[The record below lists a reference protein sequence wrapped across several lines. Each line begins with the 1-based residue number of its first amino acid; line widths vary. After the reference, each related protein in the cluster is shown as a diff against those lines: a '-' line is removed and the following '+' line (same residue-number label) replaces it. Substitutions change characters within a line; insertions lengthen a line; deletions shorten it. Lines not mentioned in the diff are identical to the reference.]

1 MAENKKILLKS
12 SAGDNLYPRVS
23 IDNLVDVVGGTTA
36 VHVPTLDSDGHIE
49 SRFLPTGM
57 SLLDSD
63 GRIDSQY
70 LPPDFFPPVTRVA
83 LSGTIYVSS
92 GALLRDA
99 EEASGF
105 IRVLSGGSAK
115 RITVT
120 SGNFTV
126 SSGGAAT
133 DMTWNSP
140 GTMYIPGGHVQY
152 IDCRK
157 GSIEVQKG
165 GLLEHVTASTGC
177 LLFVSSGGT
186 ATNIVEYGG
195 YVRVPTGAVGQFEQT
210 VIPNL
215 TLSASQS
222 ATIHA
227 GNQVSNATI
236 SSGGSLHVFEEGTLT
251 GQCSV
256 LNGGSMVLYNG
267 AVLDFR
273 IADIQPGDTARFNDT
288 TKISR
293 SNNAVVSYTLTVSED
308 QPYGVY
314 ALGGNCSSW
323 NTELQVRTDD
333 GANLGTLAMN
343 GSLTAYGAVF
353 TLSIIDNVLSVT
365 VSRSNQ

>member
-12 SAGDNLYPRVS
+12 SAGDNLYPRAS
-23 IDNLVDVVGGTTA
+23 LDNLVDVVGGTTA
-36 VHVPTLDSDGHIE
+36 VQVPT
-49 SRFLPTGM
+49 
-57 SLLDSD
+57 LDSD
-63 GRIDSQY
+63 GRIDSRY
-70 LPPDFFPPVTRVA
+70 LPPDFFPPAARVT
-83 LSGTIYVSS
+83 LSGTVYVSS

-126 SSGGAAT
+126 SSGGAAA
-133 DMTWNSP
+133 DMTWKSP
-140 GTMYIPGGHVQY
+140 GIMYIPGGHVQY
-152 IDCRK
+152 VDCRK

-165 GLLEHVTASTGC
+165 GHLEYVTASTGC

-195 YVRVPTGAVGQFEQT
+195 YVRVPSRAVGQFEQT

-215 TLSASQS
+215 ALSASQS
-222 ATIHA
+222 ATVHS
-227 GNQVSNATI
+227 GNQVSNATV
-236 SSGGSLHVFEEGTLT
+236 SSGGTLHVFEFGTLT
-251 GQCSV
+251 GQFTV
-256 LNGGSMVLYNG
+256 LNGGSMVLYNESI
-267 AVLDFR
+267 LDFR
-273 IADIQPGDTARFNDT
+273 ISDMSPGDTARFNDV

-293 SNNAVVSYTLTVSED
+293 SNNAAVSYMLTVAED
-308 QPYGVY
+308 QPSGVY

-323 NTELQVRTDD
+323 NTQLQVRTDD
-333 GANLGTLAMN
+333 GTSLGTLALN
-343 GSLTAYGAVF
+343 GSLTAYGMVF

-365 VSRSNQ
+365 LSRSTQ

>member
-12 SAGDNLYPRVS
+12 SAGDCLYPRVS

-36 VHVPTLDSDGHIE
+36 VQVPTLDSDGHVA
-49 SRFLPTGM
+49 SQFLPNGL

-63 GRIDSQY
+63 GRIDSRY
-70 LPPDFFPPVTRVA
+70 LPPDFFPPATRVT
-83 LSGTIYVSS
+83 LNGTIYVSS

-99 EEASGF
+99 EETSGF

-115 RITVT
+115 RMTIT

-133 DMTWNSP
+133 DITWNSP
-140 GTMYIPGGHVQY
+140 GIMYIPGGHVQY
-152 IDCRK
+152 MDCRK

-165 GLLEHVTASTGC
+165 GHLDHVTASTGC

-195 YVRVPTGAVGQFEQT
+195 YVRVPSGAVGQFETT

-215 TLSASQS
+215 VLSSAQS
-222 ATIHA
+222 ATVHS
-227 GNQVSNATI
+227 GNAVSNATV
-236 SSGGSLHVFEEGTLT
+236 SSGGSLHVFEGGQLT

-267 AVLDFR
+267 AVLDFH
-273 IADIQPGDTARFNDT
+273 IADISPGDAPRFNDM
-288 TKISR
+288 TKITS
-293 SNNAVVSYTLTVSED
+293 SGNASVTRTLTVADE
-308 QPYGVY
+308 QEAGVY
-314 ALGGNCSSW
+314 ALGANCSSW
-323 NTELQVRTDD
+323 HPSLQVRAAD
-333 GANLGTLAMN
+333 GTSLGNLEMN
-343 GSLTAYGAVF
+343 GSLSANGTVYA
-353 TLSIIDNVLSVT
+353 LSVIDNVLSVT
-365 VSRSNQ
+365 VS

>member
-23 IDNLVDVVGGTTA
+23 IDNLVDVAGGTTA
-36 VHVPTLDSDGHIE
+36 VHVPTLDSSGHIE

-63 GRIDSQY
+63 GRIDSRY
-70 LPPDFFPPVTRVA
+70 LPPDFFPPAARVA
-83 LSGTIYVSS
+83 LNGTIYVSS
-92 GALLRDA
+92 GALLRDV
-99 EEASGF
+99 EETSGF

-133 DMTWNSP
+133 DLTWNSP

-152 IDCRK
+152 VDCRK

-165 GLLEHVTASTGC
+165 GHLEQITASTGC

-195 YVRVPTGAVGQFEQT
+195 YVRVPTGAVGQFEMT

-215 TLSASQS
+215 ALSASQS
-222 ATIHA
+222 ATIHS
-227 GNQVSNATI
+227 GNQVSNTII
-236 SSGGSLHVFEEGTLT
+236 SSGGSLHVFENGKLT

-256 LNGGSMVLYNG
+256 LNGGSLVLYNG
-267 AVLDFR
+267 GILDFR
-273 IADIQPGDTARFNDT
+273 IADMSPGDAARFNDIS
-288 TKISR
+288 KISR
-293 SNNAVVSYTLTVSED
+293 SNNAVVTYTLTVAED
-308 QPYGVY
+308 QPSGIY
-314 ALGGNCSSW
+314 ALGDNCSSW
-323 NTELQVRTDD
+323 NTELHVRTDD
-333 GANLGTLAMN
+333 GTDLGTLALN

-365 VSRSNQ
+365 VNRSNQ

>member
-36 VHVPTLDSDGHIE
+36 VQVPT
-49 SRFLPTGM
+49 
-57 SLLDSD
+57 LDSD
-63 GRIDSQY
+63 GRIDSRY
-70 LPPDFFPPVTRVA
+70 LPPDFFPPAARVT
-83 LSGTIYVSS
+83 LSGTVYVSS

-126 SSGGAAT
+126 SSGGAAA
-133 DMTWNSP
+133 DMTWKSP
-140 GTMYIPGGHVQY
+140 GIMYIPGGHVQY
-152 IDCRK
+152 VDCRK

-165 GLLEHVTASTGC
+165 GHLEYVTASTGC

-195 YVRVPTGAVGQFEQT
+195 YVRVPSGAVGQFEQT

-215 TLSASQS
+215 ALSASQS
-222 ATIHA
+222 ATVHS
-227 GNQVSNATI
+227 GNQVSNATV
-236 SSGGSLHVFEEGTLT
+236 SSGGTLHVFEFGTLT
-251 GQCSV
+251 GQFTV
-256 LNGGSMVLYNG
+256 LNGGSMVLYNESI
-267 AVLDFR
+267 LDFR
-273 IADIQPGDTARFNDT
+273 ISDMSPGDTARFNDV

-293 SNNAVVSYTLTVSED
+293 SSNAAVSYMLTVAED
-308 QPYGVY
+308 QPSGVY

-323 NTELQVRTDD
+323 NTQLQVRTDD
-333 GANLGTLAMN
+333 GTSLGLLALN
-343 GSLTAYGAVF
+343 GSLTAYGMVY

-365 VSRSNQ
+365 VSRS

>member
-12 SAGDNLYPRVS
+12 SAGDNLYPRAS
-23 IDNLVDVVGGTTA
+23 LDNLVDVVGGTTA
-36 VHVPTLDSDGHIE
+36 VQVPT
-49 SRFLPTGM
+49 
-57 SLLDSD
+57 LDSD
-63 GRIDSQY
+63 GRIDSRY
-70 LPPDFFPPVTRVA
+70 LPPDFFPPAARVT
-83 LSGTIYVSS
+83 LSGTVYVSS

-126 SSGGAAT
+126 SSGGAAA
-133 DMTWNSP
+133 DMTWKSP
-140 GTMYIPGGHVQY
+140 GIMYIPGGHVQY
-152 IDCRK
+152 VDCRK

-165 GLLEHVTASTGC
+165 GHLEYVTASTGC

-195 YVRVPTGAVGQFEQT
+195 YVRVPSGAVGQFEQT

-215 TLSASQS
+215 ALSASQS
-222 ATIHA
+222 ATVHS
-227 GNQVSNATI
+227 GNQVSNATV
-236 SSGGSLHVFEEGTLT
+236 SSGGTLHVFEFGTLT
-251 GQCSV
+251 GQFTV
-256 LNGGSMVLYNG
+256 LNGGSMVLYNESI
-267 AVLDFR
+267 LDFR
-273 IADIQPGDTARFNDT
+273 ISDMSPGDTARFNDV

-293 SNNAVVSYTLTVSED
+293 SNNAAVSYMLTVAED
-308 QPYGVY
+308 QPSGVY

-323 NTELQVRTDD
+323 NTQLQVRTDD
-333 GANLGTLAMN
+333 GVSLGTLALN
-343 GSLTAYGAVF
+343 GSLTAYGMVY

-365 VSRSNQ
+365 VSRS

>member
-1 MAENKKILLKS
+1 MAENKRILLKT
-12 SAGDNLYPRVS
+12 SAGDCLFPRVS
-23 IDNLVDVVGGTTA
+23 IDNLVDVTGSTRTVQ
-36 VHVPTLDSDGHIE
+36 VPTLDSEGHIE

-63 GRIDSQY
+63 GRIDSRY
-70 LPPDFFPPVTRVA
+70 LPPDFFPPAARVA
-83 LSGTIYVSS
+83 LNGTIYVSS

-133 DMTWNSP
+133 DMTWKSP
-140 GTMYIPGGHVQY
+140 GIMYIPGGHVQY
-152 IDCRK
+152 VDCCK
-157 GSIEVQKG
+157 GTIEVQKG
-165 GLLEHVTASTGC
+165 GLLENVTANTGC

-222 ATIHA
+222 ATIHS
-227 GNQVSNATI
+227 GNYVSNAII
-236 SSGGSLHVFEEGTLT
+236 SSGGSLHAFEGGTLT

-256 LNGGSMVLYNG
+256 LNGGSLVLYNG
-267 AVLDFR
+267 AILDFR
-273 IADIQPGDTARFNDT
+273 IADMSPGDTARFNDIS
-288 TKISR
+288 KISR
-293 SNNAVVSYTLTVSED
+293 SNNAVVTHTLTVAEV
-308 QPYGVY
+308 QPSGVY
-314 ALGGNCSSW
+314 ALGGICSSW
-323 NTELQVRTDD
+323 NTEMQVRTDD
-333 GANLGTLAMN
+333 GVSLGTLALN
-343 GSLTAYGAVF
+343 GSLTANGTVYSLA
-353 TLSIIDNVLSVT
+353 IIDNELSVAI
-365 VSRSNQ
+365 SRSNQ

>member
-12 SAGDNLYPRVS
+12 SAGENLYPRVS

-36 VHVPTLDSDGHIE
+36 VQVPT
-49 SRFLPTGM
+49 
-57 SLLDSD
+57 LDSD
-63 GRIDSQY
+63 GRIDSRY
-70 LPPDFFPPVTRVA
+70 LPPDFFPPAARVT
-83 LSGTIYVSS
+83 LSGTVYVSS

-126 SSGGAAT
+126 SSGGAAV
-133 DMTWNSP
+133 DMTWKSP
-140 GTMYIPGGHVQY
+140 GIMYIPGGHVQY
-152 IDCRK
+152 VDCRK

-165 GLLEHVTASTGC
+165 GHLEYVTASTGC

-195 YVRVPTGAVGQFEQT
+195 YVRVPSGAVGQFEQT

-215 TLSASQS
+215 ALSASQS
-222 ATIHA
+222 ATVHS
-227 GNQVSNATI
+227 GNQVSNATV
-236 SSGGSLHVFEEGTLT
+236 SSGGTLHVFEFGTLT
-251 GQCSV
+251 GQFTV
-256 LNGGSMVLYNG
+256 LNGGSMVLYNESI
-267 AVLDFR
+267 LDFR
-273 IADIQPGDTARFNDT
+273 ISDMSPGDTARFNDV

-293 SNNAVVSYTLTVSED
+293 SNNAAVSYMLTVAED
-308 QPYGVY
+308 QPSGVY

-323 NTELQVRTDD
+323 NTQLQVRTDD
-333 GANLGTLAMN
+333 GVSLGTLALN
-343 GSLTAYGAVF
+343 GSLTAYGMVY

-365 VSRSNQ
+365 VSHS

>member
-12 SAGDNLYPRVS
+12 SAGENLYPRVS

-36 VHVPTLDSDGHIE
+36 VQVPT
-49 SRFLPTGM
+49 
-57 SLLDSD
+57 LDSD
-63 GRIDSQY
+63 GRIDSRY
-70 LPPDFFPPVTRVA
+70 LPPDFFPPAARVT
-83 LSGTIYVSS
+83 LSGTVYVSS

-126 SSGGAAT
+126 SSGGAAA
-133 DMTWNSP
+133 DMTWKSP
-140 GTMYIPGGHVQY
+140 GIMYIPGGHVQY
-152 IDCRK
+152 VDCRK

-165 GLLEHVTASTGC
+165 GHLEYVTASTGC

-195 YVRVPTGAVGQFEQT
+195 YVRVPSGAVGQFEQT

-215 TLSASQS
+215 ALSASQS
-222 ATIHA
+222 ATVHS
-227 GNQVSNATI
+227 GNQVSNATV
-236 SSGGSLHVFEEGTLT
+236 SSGGTLHVFEFGTLT
-251 GQCSV
+251 GQFTV
-256 LNGGSMVLYNG
+256 LNGGSMVLYNESI
-267 AVLDFR
+267 LDFR
-273 IADIQPGDTARFNDT
+273 ISDMSPGDTARFNDV

-293 SNNAVVSYTLTVSED
+293 SSNAAVSYMLTVAED
-308 QPYGVY
+308 QPSGVY

-323 NTELQVRTDD
+323 NTQLQVRTDD
-333 GANLGTLAMN
+333 GTSLGLLALN
-343 GSLTAYGAVF
+343 GSLTAYGMVY

-365 VSRSNQ
+365 VSRS

>member
-1 MAENKKILLKS
+1 MAENKRILLKT
-12 SAGDNLYPRVS
+12 SAGDCLFPRVS
-23 IDNLVDVVGGTTA
+23 IDNLVDVTGSTRTVQ
-36 VHVPTLDSDGHIE
+36 VPTLDSEGHIE

-63 GRIDSQY
+63 GRIDSRY
-70 LPPDFFPPVTRVA
+70 LPPDFFPPAARVA
-83 LSGTIYVSS
+83 LNGTIYVSS

-126 SSGGAAT
+126 SSGGAAA
-133 DMTWNSP
+133 DIAWNSP

-152 IDCRK
+152 VDCCK
-157 GSIEVQKG
+157 GTIEVQKG
-165 GLLEHVTASTGC
+165 GLLENVTANTGC

-222 ATIHA
+222 ATIHS
-227 GNQVSNATI
+227 GNYVSNAII
-236 SSGGSLHVFEEGTLT
+236 SSGGSLHAFEGGTLT

-256 LNGGSMVLYNG
+256 LNGGSLVLYNG
-267 AVLDFR
+267 AILDFR
-273 IADIQPGDTARFNDT
+273 ITDMSPGDTVRFNDIS
-288 TKISR
+288 KISR
-293 SNNAVVSYTLTVSED
+293 SNNAVVTHTLTVAED
-308 QPYGVY
+308 QPSGVY
-314 ALGGNCSSW
+314 ALGGICSSW
-323 NTELQVRTDD
+323 NTEMQVRTDD
-333 GANLGTLAMN
+333 GVSLGTLALN
-343 GSLTAYGAVF
+343 GSLTANGTVYSLA
-353 TLSIIDNVLSVT
+353 IIDNELSVAI
-365 VSRSNQ
+365 SRSNQ

>member
-1 MAENKKILLKS
+1 MAENKKILLKT

-36 VHVPTLDSDGHIE
+36 VRVPTLDSDGHIE

-63 GRIDSQY
+63 GRIDSRY
-70 LPPDFFPPVTRVA
+70 LPSECFPPAARVA
-83 LSGTIYVSS
+83 LNGTIYVSS

-140 GTMYIPGGHVQY
+140 GTMYIPGGHVQFL
-152 IDCRK
+152 DCRK

-165 GLLEHVTASTGC
+165 GLLENVTASTGC

-186 ATNIVEYGG
+186 ATKIVEYGG
-195 YVRVPTGAVGQFEQT
+195 YVRVPTGAIGQFEQT

-215 TLSASQS
+215 ALSASQS
-222 ATIHA
+222 ATIHS
-227 GNQVSNATI
+227 GNYVSNATI
-236 SSGGSLHVFEEGTLT
+236 LSGGSLHVFEVGTLT
-251 GQCSV
+251 GQCNV
-256 LNGGSMVLYNG
+256 LSGGSLVLYNG

-273 IADIQPGDTARFNDT
+273 IADMQPGDTARINDT

-293 SNNAVVSYTLTVSED
+293 SNNAVVSYTLTVSEN
-308 QPYGVY
+308 QPSGVY

-323 NTELQVRTDD
+323 NTELLVRTDD
-333 GANLGTLAMN
+333 GVSLGTLTLN
-343 GSLTAYGAVF
+343 GSLAANGMVF
-353 TLSIIDNVLSVT
+353 SLSIIDNELSVT
-365 VSRSNQ
+365 VSHSNQ

>member
-12 SAGDNLYPRVS
+12 SAGDNLYPRAS
-23 IDNLVDVVGGTTA
+23 LDNLVDVVGGTTA
-36 VHVPTLDSDGHIE
+36 VQVPT
-49 SRFLPTGM
+49 
-57 SLLDSD
+57 LDSD
-63 GRIDSQY
+63 GRIDSRY
-70 LPPDFFPPVTRVA
+70 LPPDFFPPAARVT
-83 LSGTIYVSS
+83 LNGTIYVSS

-126 SSGGAAT
+126 SSGGAAV
-133 DMTWNSP
+133 DMTWKSP
-140 GTMYIPGGHVQY
+140 GIMYIPGGHVQY
-152 IDCRK
+152 VDCRK

-165 GLLEHVTASTGC
+165 GHLEYVTASTGC

-195 YVRVPTGAVGQFEQT
+195 YVRVPSGAVGQFEQT

-215 TLSASQS
+215 ALSASQS
-222 ATIHA
+222 ATVHS
-227 GNQVSNATI
+227 GNQVSNATV
-236 SSGGSLHVFEEGTLT
+236 SSGGTLHVFEFGTLT
-251 GQCSV
+251 GQFTV
-256 LNGGSMVLYNG
+256 LNGGSMVLYNESI
-267 AVLDFR
+267 LDFR
-273 IADIQPGDTARFNDT
+273 ISDMSPGDTARFNDV

-293 SNNAVVSYTLTVSED
+293 SNNAAVSYMLTVAED
-308 QPYGVY
+308 QPSGVY

-323 NTELQVRTDD
+323 NTQLQVRTDD
-333 GANLGTLAMN
+333 GTSLGLLALN
-343 GSLTAYGAVF
+343 GSLTAYGMVY

-365 VSRSNQ
+365 VSRS

>member
-12 SAGDNLYPRVS
+12 SAGENLYPRVS

-36 VHVPTLDSDGHIE
+36 VQVPT
-49 SRFLPTGM
+49 
-57 SLLDSD
+57 LDSD
-63 GRIDSQY
+63 GRIDSRY
-70 LPPDFFPPVTRVA
+70 LPPDFFPPAARVT
-83 LSGTIYVSS
+83 LSGTVYVSS

-126 SSGGAAT
+126 SSGGAAA
-133 DMTWNSP
+133 DMTWKSP
-140 GTMYIPGGHVQY
+140 GIMYIPGGHVQY
-152 IDCRK
+152 VDCRK

-165 GLLEHVTASTGC
+165 GHLEYVTASTGC

-195 YVRVPTGAVGQFEQT
+195 YVRVPSGAVGQFEQT

-215 TLSASQS
+215 ALSASQS
-222 ATIHA
+222 ATVHS
-227 GNQVSNATI
+227 GNQVSNATV
-236 SSGGSLHVFEEGTLT
+236 SSGGTLHVFEFGTLT
-251 GQCSV
+251 GQFTV
-256 LNGGSMVLYNG
+256 LNGGSMVLYNKSI
-267 AVLDFR
+267 LDFR
-273 IADIQPGDTARFNDT
+273 ISDMSPGDTARFNDV

-293 SNNAVVSYTLTVSED
+293 SSNAAVSYMLTVAED
-308 QPYGVY
+308 QPSGVY

-323 NTELQVRTDD
+323 NTQLQVRTDD
-333 GANLGTLAMN
+333 GTSLGLLALN
-343 GSLTAYGAVF
+343 GSLTAYGMVY

-365 VSRSNQ
+365 VSRS

>member
-12 SAGDNLYPRVS
+12 SAGENLYPRVS

-36 VHVPTLDSDGHIE
+36 VQVPT
-49 SRFLPTGM
+49 
-57 SLLDSD
+57 LDSD
-63 GRIDSQY
+63 GRIDSRY
-70 LPPDFFPPVTRVA
+70 LPPDFFPPAARVT
-83 LSGTIYVSS
+83 LNGTIYVSS

-99 EEASGF
+99 EETSGF

-115 RITVT
+115 RMTIT

-133 DMTWNSP
+133 DLSWNSP
-140 GTMYIPGGHVQY
+140 GIMYIPGGHVQY
-152 IDCRK
+152 VDCRK

-165 GLLEHVTASTGC
+165 GHLEYVTASTGC

-195 YVRVPTGAVGQFEQT
+195 YVRVPSGAVGQFEQT

-215 TLSASQS
+215 ALSASQS
-222 ATIHA
+222 ATVHS
-227 GNQVSNATI
+227 GNQVSNATV
-236 SSGGSLHVFEEGTLT
+236 SSGGTLHVFEFGTLT
-251 GQCSV
+251 GQFTV
-256 LNGGSMVLYNG
+256 LNGGSMVLYNESI
-267 AVLDFR
+267 LDFR
-273 IADIQPGDTARFNDT
+273 ISDMSPGDTARFNDV

-293 SNNAVVSYTLTVSED
+293 SNNAAVSYMLTVAED
-308 QPYGVY
+308 QPSGVY

-323 NTELQVRTDD
+323 NTQLQVRTDD
-333 GANLGTLAMN
+333 GTSLGLLALN
-343 GSLTAYGAVF
+343 GSLTAYGMVY

-365 VSRSNQ
+365 VSRS

>member
-12 SAGDNLYPRVS
+12 SAGENLYPRVS

-36 VHVPTLDSDGHIE
+36 VQVPT
-49 SRFLPTGM
+49 
-57 SLLDSD
+57 LDSD
-63 GRIDSQY
+63 GRIDSRY
-70 LPPDFFPPVTRVA
+70 LPPDFFPPAARVT
-83 LSGTIYVSS
+83 LSGTVYVSS

-126 SSGGAAT
+126 SSGGAAV
-133 DMTWNSP
+133 DMTWKSP
-140 GTMYIPGGHVQY
+140 GIMYIPGGHVQY
-152 IDCRK
+152 VDCRK

-165 GLLEHVTASTGC
+165 GHLEYVTASTGC

-195 YVRVPTGAVGQFEQT
+195 YVRVPSGAVGQFEQT

-215 TLSASQS
+215 ALSASQS
-222 ATIHA
+222 ATVHS
-227 GNQVSNATI
+227 GNQVSNATV
-236 SSGGSLHVFEEGTLT
+236 SSGGTLHVFEFGTLT
-251 GQCSV
+251 GQFTV
-256 LNGGSMVLYNG
+256 LNGGSMVLYNESI
-267 AVLDFR
+267 LDFR
-273 IADIQPGDTARFNDT
+273 ISDMSPGDTARFNDV

-293 SNNAVVSYTLTVSED
+293 SSNAAVSYMLTVAED
-308 QPYGVY
+308 QPSGVY

-323 NTELQVRTDD
+323 NTQLQVRTDD
-333 GANLGTLAMN
+333 GTSLGLLALN
-343 GSLTAYGAVF
+343 GSLTAYGMVY

-365 VSRSNQ
+365 VSRS

>member
-12 SAGDNLYPRVS
+12 SAGDNLYPRAS
-23 IDNLVDVVGGTTA
+23 LDNLVDVVGGTTA
-36 VHVPTLDSDGHIE
+36 VQVPTLDSDGRIE

-63 GRIDSQY
+63 GRIDSRY
-70 LPPDFFPPVTRVA
+70 LPPDFFPPAARVT
-83 LSGTIYVSS
+83 LSGTVYVSS

-99 EEASGF
+99 EETSGF

-133 DMTWNSP
+133 DMNWNSP
-140 GTMYIPGGHVQY
+140 GIMYIPGGHVQY
-152 IDCRK
+152 VDCRK

-165 GLLEHVTASTGC
+165 GHLEHVTASTGC

-186 ATNIVEYGG
+186 ATSIVEYGG

-215 TLSASQS
+215 ALSASQS
-222 ATIHA
+222 ATVHS
-227 GNQVSNATI
+227 GNAVSNATI
-236 SSGGSLHVFEEGTLT
+236 SSGGSLHVFEGGQLT

-273 IADIQPGDTARFNDT
+273 IADMSPGDTARFNDT
-288 TKISR
+288 SKISR

-308 QPYGVY
+308 QPSGVY

-323 NTELQVRTDD
+323 NTELLVRTDD
-333 GANLGTLAMN
+333 GVSLGTLALN
-343 GSLTAYGAVF
+343 GSLAANGMVF
-353 TLSIIDNVLSVT
+353 SLSIIDNELSVT

>member
-12 SAGDNLYPRVS
+12 SAGDNLYPRAS
-23 IDNLVDVVGGTTA
+23 LDNLVDVVGGTTA
-36 VHVPTLDSDGHIE
+36 VQVPT
-49 SRFLPTGM
+49 
-57 SLLDSD
+57 LDSD
-63 GRIDSQY
+63 GRIDSRY
-70 LPPDFFPPVTRVA
+70 LPPDFFPPAARVT
-83 LSGTIYVSS
+83 LSGTVYVSS

-126 SSGGAAT
+126 SSGGAAA
-133 DMTWNSP
+133 DMTWKSP
-140 GTMYIPGGHVQY
+140 GIMYIPGGHVQY
-152 IDCRK
+152 VDCRK

-165 GLLEHVTASTGC
+165 GHLEYVTASTGC

-195 YVRVPTGAVGQFEQT
+195 YVRVPSGAVGQFEQT

-215 TLSASQS
+215 ALSASQS
-222 ATIHA
+222 ATVHS
-227 GNQVSNATI
+227 GNQVSNATV
-236 SSGGSLHVFEEGTLT
+236 SSGGTLHVFEFGTLT
-251 GQCSV
+251 GQFTV
-256 LNGGSMVLYNG
+256 LNGGSMVLYNESI
-267 AVLDFR
+267 LDFR
-273 IADIQPGDTARFNDT
+273 ISDMSPGDTARFNDV

-293 SNNAVVSYTLTVSED
+293 SSNAAVSYMLTVAED
-308 QPYGVY
+308 QPSGVY

-323 NTELQVRTDD
+323 NTQLQVRTDD
-333 GANLGTLAMN
+333 GTSLGLLALN
-343 GSLTAYGAVF
+343 GSLTAYGMVY

-365 VSRSNQ
+365 VSRS

>member
-36 VHVPTLDSDGHIE
+36 VQVPT
-49 SRFLPTGM
+49 
-57 SLLDSD
+57 LDSD
-63 GRIDSQY
+63 GRIDSHY
-70 LPPDFFPPVTRVA
+70 LPPDFFPPAARVT
-83 LSGTIYVSS
+83 LSGTVYVSS
-92 GALLRDA
+92 GALLRDT
-99 EEASGF
+99 EENGGF

-126 SSGGAAT
+126 SSGGAAA
-133 DMTWNSP
+133 DLTWNSP
-140 GTMYIPGGHVQY
+140 GTMYLPGGHVQY
-152 IDCRK
+152 VDCRK

-215 TLSASQS
+215 ALSASQS
-222 ATIHA
+222 ATIHS

-236 SSGGSLHVFEEGTLT
+236 SSGGSLH
-251 GQCSV
+251 
-256 LNGGSMVLYNG
+256 
-267 AVLDFR
+267 
-273 IADIQPGDTARFNDT
+273 
-288 TKISR
+288 
-293 SNNAVVSYTLTVSED
+293 NAV
-308 QPYGVY
+308 
-314 ALGGNCSSW
+314 
-323 NTELQVRTDD
+323 
-333 GANLGTLAMN
+333 
-343 GSLTAYGAVF
+343 F
-353 TLSIIDNVLSVT
+353 
-365 VSRSNQ
+365 

>member
-12 SAGDNLYPRVS
+12 SAGENLYPRVS

-36 VHVPTLDSDGHIE
+36 VQVPT
-49 SRFLPTGM
+49 
-57 SLLDSD
+57 LDSD
-63 GRIDSQY
+63 GRIDSRY
-70 LPPDFFPPVTRVA
+70 LPPDFFPPAARVT
-83 LSGTIYVSS
+83 LNGTIYVSS

-99 EEASGF
+99 EETSGF

-115 RITVT
+115 RMTIT

-133 DMTWNSP
+133 DLSWNSP
-140 GTMYIPGGHVQY
+140 GIMYIPGGHVQY
-152 IDCRK
+152 VDCRK

-165 GLLEHVTASTGC
+165 GHLEYVTASTGC

-215 TLSASQS
+215 ALSASQS
-222 ATIHA
+222 ATVHS
-227 GNQVSNATI
+227 GNQVSNATV
-236 SSGGSLHVFEEGTLT
+236 SSGGTLHVFEFGTLT
-251 GQCSV
+251 GQFTV
-256 LNGGSMVLYNG
+256 LNGGSMVLYNESI
-267 AVLDFR
+267 LDFR
-273 IADIQPGDTARFNDT
+273 ISDMSPGDTARFNDV

-293 SNNAVVSYTLTVSED
+293 SSNAAVSYMLTVAED
-308 QPYGVY
+308 QPSGVY

-323 NTELQVRTDD
+323 NTQLQVRTDD
-333 GANLGTLAMN
+333 GTSLGLLALN
-343 GSLTAYGAVF
+343 GSLTAYGMVY

-365 VSRSNQ
+365 VSRS

>member
-12 SAGDNLYPRVS
+12 SAGENLYPRVS

-36 VHVPTLDSDGHIE
+36 VQVPT
-49 SRFLPTGM
+49 
-57 SLLDSD
+57 LDSD
-63 GRIDSQY
+63 GRIDSRY
-70 LPPDFFPPVTRVA
+70 LPPDFFPPAARVT
-83 LSGTIYVSS
+83 LSGTVYVSS

-126 SSGGAAT
+126 SSGGAAA
-133 DMTWNSP
+133 DMTWKSP
-140 GTMYIPGGHVQY
+140 GIMYIPGGHVQY
-152 IDCRK
+152 VDCRK

-165 GLLEHVTASTGC
+165 GHLEYVTASTGC

-195 YVRVPTGAVGQFEQT
+195 YVRVPSGAVGQFEQT

-215 TLSASQS
+215 ALSASQS
-222 ATIHA
+222 ATVHS
-227 GNQVSNATI
+227 GNQVSNATV
-236 SSGGSLHVFEEGTLT
+236 SSGGSLQVVEGGQLT

-267 AVLDFR
+267 AVLDFH
-273 IADIQPGDTARFNDT
+273 IADMSPGDTARFNDV

-293 SNNAVVSYTLTVSED
+293 SNNAAVSYMLTVAED
-308 QPYGVY
+308 QPSGVY

-323 NTELQVRTDD
+323 NTQLQVRTDD
-333 GANLGTLAMN
+333 GTSLGLLALN
-343 GSLTAYGAVF
+343 GSLTAYGMVY

-365 VSRSNQ
+365 VSRS

>member
-12 SAGDNLYPRVS
+12 SAGDNLYPRAS
-23 IDNLVDVVGGTTA
+23 LDNLVDVVGGTTA
-36 VHVPTLDSDGHIE
+36 VQVQTLDSDGRIE

-63 GRIDSQY
+63 GRIDSRY
-70 LPPDFFPPVTRVA
+70 LPPDFFPPAARVT
-83 LSGTIYVSS
+83 LSGTVYVSS

-99 EEASGF
+99 EETSGF

-140 GTMYIPGGHVQY
+140 GIMYIPGGHVQY
-152 IDCRK
+152 VDCRK

-165 GLLEHVTASTGC
+165 GHLEHVTASTGC

-215 TLSASQS
+215 ALCRPLSPRPSTAGTRS
-222 ATIHA
+222 ATPP
-227 GNQVSNATI
+227 
-236 SSGGSLHVFEEGTLT
+236 F
-251 GQCSV
+251 
-256 LNGGSMVLYNG
+256 
-267 AVLDFR
+267 
-273 IADIQPGDTARFNDT
+273 
-288 TKISR
+288 
-293 SNNAVVSYTLTVSED
+293 
-308 QPYGVY
+308 
-314 ALGGNCSSW
+314 
-323 NTELQVRTDD
+323 
-333 GANLGTLAMN
+333 
-343 GSLTAYGAVF
+343 
-353 TLSIIDNVLSVT
+353 
-365 VSRSNQ
+365 

>member
-12 SAGDNLYPRVS
+12 SAGENLYPRVS

-36 VHVPTLDSDGHIE
+36 VQVPT
-49 SRFLPTGM
+49 
-57 SLLDSD
+57 LDSD
-63 GRIDSQY
+63 GRIDSRY
-70 LPPDFFPPVTRVA
+70 LPPDFFPPAARVT
-83 LSGTIYVSS
+83 LNGTIYVSS

-99 EEASGF
+99 EETSGF

-133 DMTWNSP
+133 DLSWNSP
-140 GTMYIPGGHVQY
+140 GIMYIPGGHVQY
-152 IDCRK
+152 VDCRK

-165 GLLEHVTASTGC
+165 GHLEYVTASTRC

-195 YVRVPTGAVGQFEQT
+195 YVRVPSGAVGQFEQT

-215 TLSASQS
+215 ALSASQS
-222 ATIHA
+222 ATVHS
-227 GNQVSNATI
+227 GNQVSNATV
-236 SSGGSLHVFEEGTLT
+236 SSGGTLHVFEFGTLT
-251 GQCSV
+251 GQFTV
-256 LNGGSMVLYNG
+256 LNGGSMVLYNESI
-267 AVLDFR
+267 LDFR
-273 IADIQPGDTARFNDT
+273 ISDMSPGDTARFNDV

-293 SNNAVVSYTLTVSED
+293 SNNAAVSYMLTVAED
-308 QPYGVY
+308 QPSGVY

-323 NTELQVRTDD
+323 NTQLQVRTDD
-333 GANLGTLAMN
+333 GTSLGLLALN
-343 GSLTAYGAVF
+343 GSLTAYGMVY

-365 VSRSNQ
+365 VSRS

>member
-23 IDNLVDVVGGTTA
+23 IDNLVDVAGGTTA
-36 VHVPTLDSDGHIE
+36 VQVPTLDSDGHVA
-49 SRFLPTGM
+49 RQFLPETM

-63 GRIDSQY
+63 GRIDSRY
-70 LPPDFFPPVTRVA
+70 LPPDFFPPAARVTV
-83 LSGTIYVSS
+83 SGTVYVSS
-92 GALLRDA
+92 GALLRDV
-99 EEASGF
+99 EETSGF

-140 GTMYIPGGHVQY
+140 GIMYIPGGHVQY
-152 IDCRK
+152 VDCRK

-165 GLLEHVTASTGC
+165 GHLEHVTANTGC

-186 ATNIVEYGG
+186 ATDIVEYGG
-195 YVRVPTGAVGQFEQT
+195 YIRVPTGAVGQFEQT

-222 ATIHA
+222 ATIHS
-227 GNQVSNATI
+227 GNYVSNAII
-236 SSGGSLHVFEEGTLT
+236 SSGGSLHAFEGGTLT

-256 LNGGSMVLYNG
+256 LNGGSLVLYNG
-267 AVLDFR
+267 AILDFR
-273 IADIQPGDTARFNDT
+273 IADMSPGDTARFNDIS
-288 TKISR
+288 KISR
-293 SNNAVVSYTLTVSED
+293 SNNAVVTHTLTVAED
-308 QPYGVY
+308 QPSGVY
-314 ALGGNCSSW
+314 ALGGICSSW
-323 NTELQVRTDD
+323 NTEMQVRTDD
-333 GANLGTLAMN
+333 GVSLGTLALN
-343 GSLTAYGAVF
+343 GSLTANGTVYSLA
-353 TLSIIDNVLSVT
+353 IIDNELSVAI
-365 VSRSNQ
+365 SRSNQ

>member
-12 SAGDNLYPRVS
+12 SAGDNLYPRAS
-23 IDNLVDVVGGTTA
+23 LDNLVDVVGGTTA
-36 VHVPTLDSDGHIE
+36 VQVPT
-49 SRFLPTGM
+49 
-57 SLLDSD
+57 LDSD
-63 GRIDSQY
+63 GRIDSRY
-70 LPPDFFPPVTRVA
+70 LPPDFFPPAARVT
-83 LSGTIYVSS
+83 LSGTVYVSS

-126 SSGGAAT
+126 SSGGAAA
-133 DMTWNSP
+133 DMTWKSP
-140 GTMYIPGGHVQY
+140 GIMYIPGGHVQY
-152 IDCRK
+152 VDCRK

-165 GLLEHVTASTGC
+165 GHLEYVTASTGC

-195 YVRVPTGAVGQFEQT
+195 YVRVPSGAVGQFEQT

-215 TLSASQS
+215 ALSASQS
-222 ATIHA
+222 ATVHS
-227 GNQVSNATI
+227 GNQVSNATV
-236 SSGGSLHVFEEGTLT
+236 SSGGTLHVFEFGTLT
-251 GQCSV
+251 GQFTV
-256 LNGGSMVLYNG
+256 LNGGSMVLYNESI
-267 AVLDFR
+267 LDFR
-273 IADIQPGDTARFNDT
+273 ISDMSPGDTARFNDV

-293 SNNAVVSYTLTVSED
+293 SNNAAVSYMLTVAED
-308 QPYGVY
+308 QPSGVY

-323 NTELQVRTDD
+323 NTQLQVRTDD
-333 GANLGTLAMN
+333 GTSLGLLALN
-343 GSLTAYGAVF
+343 GSLTAYGMVY

-365 VSRSNQ
+365 VSRS

>member
-12 SAGDNLYPRVS
+12 SAGENLYPRVS

-36 VHVPTLDSDGHIE
+36 VQVPT
-49 SRFLPTGM
+49 
-57 SLLDSD
+57 LDSD
-63 GRIDSQY
+63 GRIDSRY
-70 LPPDFFPPVTRVA
+70 LPPDFFPPAARVT
-83 LSGTIYVSS
+83 LSGTVYVSS

-126 SSGGAAT
+126 SSGGAAA
-133 DMTWNSP
+133 DMTWKSP
-140 GTMYIPGGHVQY
+140 GIMYIPGGHVQY
-152 IDCRK
+152 VDCRK

-165 GLLEHVTASTGC
+165 GHLEYVTASTGC

-195 YVRVPTGAVGQFEQT
+195 YVRVPSGAVGQFEQT

-215 TLSASQS
+215 ALSASQS
-222 ATIHA
+222 ATVHS
-227 GNQVSNATI
+227 GNQVSNATV
-236 SSGGSLHVFEEGTLT
+236 SSGGTLHVFEFGTLT
-251 GQCSV
+251 GQFTV
-256 LNGGSMVLYNG
+256 LNGGSMVLYNESI
-267 AVLDFR
+267 LDFR
-273 IADIQPGDTARFNDT
+273 ISDMSPGDTARFNDV

-293 SNNAVVSYTLTVSED
+293 SNNAAVSYMLTVAED
-308 QPYGVY
+308 QPSGVY

-323 NTELQVRTDD
+323 NTQLQVRTDD
-333 GANLGTLAMN
+333 GTSLGLLALN
-343 GSLTAYGAVF
+343 GSLTAYGMVY

-365 VSRSNQ
+365 VSRS

>member
-12 SAGDNLYPRVS
+12 SAGDNLYPRAS
-23 IDNLVDVVGGTTA
+23 LDNLVDVVGGTTA
-36 VHVPTLDSDGHIE
+36 VQVPT
-49 SRFLPTGM
+49 
-57 SLLDSD
+57 LDSD
-63 GRIDSQY
+63 GRIDSRY
-70 LPPDFFPPVTRVA
+70 LPPDFFPPAARVT
-83 LSGTIYVSS
+83 LSGTVYVSS

-126 SSGGAAT
+126 SSGGAAA
-133 DMTWNSP
+133 DMTWKSP
-140 GTMYIPGGHVQY
+140 GIMYIPGGHVQY
-152 IDCRK
+152 VDCRK

-165 GLLEHVTASTGC
+165 GHLEYVTASTGC

-195 YVRVPTGAVGQFEQT
+195 YVRVPSGAVGQFEQT

-215 TLSASQS
+215 ALSASQS
-222 ATIHA
+222 ATIHS
-227 GNQVSNATI
+227 GNQVSNTII

-273 IADIQPGDTARFNDT
+273 ISDMSPGDAARFNDT

-293 SNNAVVSYTLTVSED
+293 SNNAVVSYTLTVSDD
-308 QPYGVY
+308 QTTGVY
-314 ALGGNCSSW
+314 AIGGNCFSW

-333 GANLGTLAMN
+333 GISLGTLALN
-343 GSLTAYGAVF
+343 GSLTAYGAVY

-365 VSRSNQ
+365 VNRSNQ